1 MYKQVP
7 FDATKTLELGF
18 KRNIIKRSSENLE
31 TLSNAYISSRDK
43 IKAADTLKEAS
54 KLSEK
59 PELSFRLGQVEMS
72 LSRWDKAIDS
82 FKAAKTKGW
91 KKEKGKIEYF
101 IGISLIELE
110 KYNEASKYLSQS
122 VSMGQEKIAKPWL
135 EYIDYLEK
143 TSG

>member
-1 MYKQVP
+1 
-7 FDATKTLELGF
+7 
-18 KRNIIKRSSENLE
+18 
-31 TLSNAYISSRDK
+31 LSDK
-43 IKAADTLKEAS
+43 PD
-54 KLSEK
+54 LSY
-59 PELSFRLGQVEMS
+59 RLGQVEMS
-72 LSRWDKAIDS
+72 LSRWDKAIES

-110 KYNEASKYLSQS
+110 KYNEASRYLSQS
-122 VSMGQEKIAKPWL
+122 ADLGQEKIANPWL

>member
-1 MYKQVP
+1 
-7 FDATKTLELGF
+7 
-18 KRNIIKRSSENLE
+18 
-31 TLSNAYISSRDK
+31 
-43 IKAADTLKEAS
+43 
-54 KLSEK
+54 
-59 PELSFRLGQVEMS
+59 MS
-72 LSRWDKAIDS
+72 LSRWEKAIDS

-122 VSMGQEKIAKPWL
+122 ITMGQEKIAEPWL
-135 EYIDYLEK
+135 EYIDYLNK